1 MKSFNPLVTVL
12 MPVYNGEKYL
22 AEAIESVLNQ
32 TFADFELLIIDDCS
46 SDNSVEIIQSY
57 NDNRLKLIIN
67 EENIGQSSTMNKA
80 IELAE
85 GKYIAR
91 LDQDDL
97 SYKNRLQV
105 QLEKIS
111 DLNKTILGSW
121 AYAINQKSDIIG
133 CIQHPVKNESILDAL
148 SIGSPL
154 SHSSIF
160 ADKKELLLLGGY
172 TENFKIAMDWDLW
185 IKAAIKNY
193 YFYNIPEYLIGL
205 RQHTNQASKDKKG
218 KRILNRE
225 TLELLNKSKR
235 LIKSKKNLK
244 AYNGWKYYHE
254 TRFIFYNNKLFKSLY
269 KFIYSLLNY
278 QSLYEFLKIF
288 VFHKVIKN
296 PKILYN
302 VPIHFT
308 KLPISNK

>member
-133 CIQHPVKNESILDAL
+133 CIQHPVKNESI
-148 SIGSPL
+148 
-154 SHSSIF
+154 
-160 ADKKELLLLGGY
+160 
-172 TENFKIAMDWDLW
+172 
-185 IKAAIKNY
+185 
-193 YFYNIPEYLIGL
+193 
-205 RQHTNQASKDKKG
+205 
-218 KRILNRE
+218 
-225 TLELLNKSKR
+225 
-235 LIKSKKNLK
+235 
-244 AYNGWKYYHE
+244 
-254 TRFIFYNNKLFKSLY
+254 
-269 KFIYSLLNY
+269 
-278 QSLYEFLKIF
+278 
-288 VFHKVIKN
+288 
-296 PKILYN
+296 
-302 VPIHFT
+302 
-308 KLPISNK
+308 